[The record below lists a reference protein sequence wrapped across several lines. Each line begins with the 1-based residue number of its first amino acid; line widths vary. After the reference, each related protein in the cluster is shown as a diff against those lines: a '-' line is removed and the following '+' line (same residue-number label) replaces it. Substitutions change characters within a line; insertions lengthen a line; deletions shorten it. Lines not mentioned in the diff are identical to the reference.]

1 MDQQPNYSAE
11 DIKKIAQSK
20 AGQELYT
27 LLQQTQS
34 QQLKDAMAQAAA
46 GDMEQVKKTIS
57 VMMDSPE
64 AKALLEQLRG

>member
-1 MDQQPNYSAE
+1 MEQQPNFSAE

-20 AGQELYT
+20 AGRDLYA

-46 GDMEQVKKTIS
+46 GDMEQVKKTVS
-57 VMMDSPE
+57 AMMDSPE
-64 AKALLEQLRG
+64 AKAILDQLRR